1 MEIICVQLLMNGWRN
16 SVICACVHICIHIY
30 YGSWGHYPKWNKSHK
45 ERQIL
50 YDLFFYGVFQTN
62 KWSSNKT
69 QAHRYK
75 EQIGDYQRQSYMNLE
90 KMCGVWVCVCV
101 CVCLHAQL
109 YTTLCNPMAPLCM
122 EFSRQEYWSGLPF
135 PSPGYLSNPGIKSVS
150 LKSPALS
157 GRFFTTAPP
166 AVSGT
171 YKRKWK
177 TCPS

>member
-101 CVCLHAQL
+101 CVCVCMLSCIQLFVTPWLLCVWNFLGKNTGEGCHFLLHGWVK
-109 YTTLCNPMAPLCM
+109 
-122 EFSRQEYWSGLPF
+122 EVK
-135 PSPGYLSNPGIKSVS
+135 IKNKN
-150 LKSPALS
+150 LL
-157 GRFFTTAPP
+157 
-166 AVSGT
+166 
-171 YKRKWK
+171 
-177 TCPS
+177 